1 MDDLFSTIEV
11 INKDEF
17 FRNIDDYS
25 DNNTKFVELG
35 NKIMVISRTHQA
47 EVNNMLDGNK
57 QTHNVSIAIASA
69 ITAYARI
76 HMSQFKN
83 NSDYKLFYTDTN
95 SIYIDKPLP
104 EDLIN
109 SKVLGLMK
117 LENILKKAIF
127 LAPKLYCLLTNKNN
141 VIHKVKGLSHNID
154 LNLNDFEQLLNK
166 DSFIQKIQTKWRK
179 FLSDGHIK
187 VLDELYTIKI
197 TENKR
202 KLIYEN
208 GKLSKTIPYIINSDK
223 EITKK
228 KTKKQNKTP

>member
-76 HMSQFKN
+76 HMSWFKN
-83 NSDYKLFYTDTN
+83 NPDFNLYYTDTD
-95 SIYIDKPLP
+95 SAYIDKPLP
-104 EDLIN
+104 ESMVN
-109 SKVLGLMK
+109 SKILGKMK
-117 LENILKKAIF
+117 LENIIKKAIF
-127 LAPKLYCLLTNKNN
+127 LAPKLYCLLTKDDKF
-141 VIHKVKGLSHNID
+141 IHKVKGLNHNID
-154 LNLNDFEQLLNK
+154 LNINDFEQLLYK
-166 DSFIQKIQTKWRK
+166 DSFIEKSQIKWRK
-179 FLSDGHIK
+179 NLSEGHIK
-187 VLDELYTIKI
+187 VLNELYTIKI
-197 TENKR
+197 TDNKR
-202 KLIYEN
+202 KLIYDKN
-208 GKLSKTIPYIINSDK
+208 NKLIGTTPYIINKDK
-223 EITKK
+223 EII
-228 KTKKQNKTP
+228 NK